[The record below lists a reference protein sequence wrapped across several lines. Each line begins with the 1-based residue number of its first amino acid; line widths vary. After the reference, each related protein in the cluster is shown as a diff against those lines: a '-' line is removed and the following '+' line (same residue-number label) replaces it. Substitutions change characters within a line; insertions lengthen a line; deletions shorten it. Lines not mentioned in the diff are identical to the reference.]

1 MIMHTPYASRAVGL
15 LAALVLGGMVLLAG
29 CGGREVPSAPLS
41 SGEASGSAESSAPE
55 STVPDAS
62 GEDASDASSASS
74 SAQTDD
80 TRPTGGAS
88 SKPGGSTA
96 GGGAS
101 TASTRPNNSSSG
113 AASSSTPVTTTTTS
127 RATTAPD
134 GATMAFRQPGDAN
147 TLGVWWW
154 NVSQVKTAKADTY
167 LDFCQKNRVSEI
179 YLCIDGMS
187 EAANAKAT
195 FADVRAFVKKAAAKG
210 IRVAALTGDYRWI
223 NPGNTG
229 FQTYVD
235 KFGAY
240 QKAASKEERFYA
252 MHLDVE
258 PHQHPDFKTG
268 EEGRAKVMQLFADFT
283 LKKAAPAAKAAGT
296 LLEWDIPFW
305 MTDVV
310 KDGEGKDVVL
320 AELMAKTCDTIA
332 IMSYRDT
339 AAKIL
344 DVAKEEI
351 AFAKQYGHKVI
362 LGVETKSS
370 EGDQV
375 SFMEEGKAVMV
386 EEMAKVHASL
396 KESIP
401 DGNFGLAV
409 HQASV
414 WYSLKD

>member
-240 QKAASKEERFYA
+240 QKPCIWTWSRTSTRTSKPA
-252 MHLDVE
+252 
-258 PHQHPDFKTG
+258 PTG
-268 EEGRAKVMQLFADFT
+268 
-283 LKKAAPAAKAAGT
+283 AP
-296 LLEWDIPFW
+296 
-305 MTDVV
+305 
-310 KDGEGKDVVL
+310 
-320 AELMAKTCDTIA
+320 
-332 IMSYRDT
+332 R
-339 AAKIL
+339 
-344 DVAKEEI
+344 
-351 AFAKQYGHKVI
+351 
-362 LGVETKSS
+362 
-370 EGDQV
+370 
-375 SFMEEGKAVMV
+375 
-386 EEMAKVHASL
+386 
-396 KESIP
+396 
-401 DGNFGLAV
+401 
-409 HQASV
+409 
-414 WYSLKD
+414 